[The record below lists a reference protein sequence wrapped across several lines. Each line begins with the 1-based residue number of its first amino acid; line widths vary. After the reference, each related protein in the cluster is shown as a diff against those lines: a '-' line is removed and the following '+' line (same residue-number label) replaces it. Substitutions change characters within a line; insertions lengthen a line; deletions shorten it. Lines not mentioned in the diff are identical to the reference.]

1 MQSCKKDVCHG
12 EHICSDVDGR
22 GQRLAGCRRWGWTE
36 RQVRLRR
43 RAAGLQSSSW
53 TAAINVPLAAGD
65 DDELDVGFD
74 AVLQDFRARHLEK
87 YRQPQTI
94 ALITGYAVVFLLSL
108 TGNLLV
114 LVVVLS
120 NKAMRTTTNY
130 FLVNLSVADLLG
142 MSSLF
147 FSKATSNKCKQES
160 HVIAGRTTQH
170 SNHNNLTWINYSES
184 FKFQRS
190 CIWGSPKSRRGAV
203 VYIVY
208 L

>member
-1 MQSCKKDVCHG
+1 MALNVMVK
-12 EHICSDVDGR
+12 ICSRVR
-22 GQRLAGCRRWGWTE
+22 VKKMSATE
-36 RQVRLRR
+36 STSAVT
-43 RAAGLQSSSW
+43 W
-53 TAAINVPLAAGD
+53 TAAVNVSLAAGD

-94 ALITGYAVVFLLSL
+94 ALITGYVVVFLLSL

-160 HVIAGRTTQH
+160 HV
-170 SNHNNLTWINYSES
+170 N
-184 FKFQRS
+184 
-190 CIWGSPKSRRGAV
+190 
-203 VYIVY
+203 
-208 L
+208 